1 MIAFE
6 IAGLPLYM
14 VAVCTLLALIGS
26 SVQGSL
32 GFGLGMLT
40 SPIFAMIDHS
50 FVPVAMMLAVMPLTF
65 GVAIRDRKF
74 IDASG
79 FKWAILGR
87 FPGVFIGIVALRA
100 MNKDALAYS
109 VAASVTIAVII
120 SIITTKR
127 GQVVPTNVT
136 TLTSAGFAS
145 GFMGTVT
152 SIGGPPMALVYKDG
166 DPRTVRAT
174 LAAFF
179 SIGVVITVTGF
190 VLSGEIGRHELAL
203 TLVILPGVIA
213 GLPISSLLGNRMSP
227 EIMRPLILAICALS
241 AALLFLQTAQRHLL
255 QLMDTALLVKPEP
268 QKDITQIAVATV
280 DIPLHLLALPLLINQ
295 NT

>member
-1 MIAFE
+1 MIGFDV
-6 IAGLPLYM
+6 AGLSWPM
-14 VAVCTLLALIGS
+14 VLLCTALAMIGS

-40 SPIFAMIDHS
+40 SPLFAMVDHS
-50 FVPVAMMLAVMPLTF
+50 FVPVAMMLAVVPLTF
-65 GVAIRDRKF
+65 GVAIRDRAH

-87 FPGVFIGIVALRA
+87 FPGVFIGLVALRA
-100 MNKDALAYS
+100 MNEDLLAYAVASS
-109 VAASVTIAVII
+109 VAVAVII
-120 SIITTKR
+120 SVVTARR
-127 GQVVPTNVT
+127 GQVVPTNAT

-174 LAAFF
+174 IAAFF

-190 VLSGEIGRHELAL
+190 VISGEIGRHELAL
-203 TLVILPGVIA
+203 TAVILPGVLA
-213 GLPISSLLGNRMSP
+213 GLPLSSVLARHISP
-227 EIMRPLILAICALS
+227 AVMRPLILVMCAV
-241 AALLFLQTAQRHLL
+241 AALLLVLQTAL
-255 QLMDTALLVKPEP
+255 
-268 QKDITQIAVATV
+268 
-280 DIPLHLLALPLLINQ
+280 
-295 NT
+295 

>member
-1 MIAFE
+1 MIGFDV
-6 IAGLPLYM
+6 AGLSLPM
-14 VAVCTLLALIGS
+14 VLLCTALALIGS

-40 SPIFAMIDHS
+40 SPLFAMIDHS
-50 FVPVAMMLAVMPLTF
+50 FVPVAMMLAVVPLTF
-65 GVAIRDRKF
+65 GVAIRDRAH

-87 FPGVFIGIVALRA
+87 FPGVFIGLVALRA
-100 MNKDALAYS
+100 MNEDLLAYAVASS
-109 VAASVTIAVII
+109 VAVAVII
-120 SIITTKR
+120 SVVTSRR
-127 GQVVPTNVT
+127 GQVVPTNAT

-174 LAAFF
+174 IAAFF
-179 SIGVVITVTGF
+179 SIGVVITVAGF

-203 TLVILPGVIA
+203 TAVLLPGVLG
-213 GLPISSLLGNRMSP
+213 GLPLSNVLARHMSAAV
-227 EIMRPLILAICALS
+227 MRPLILVMCAAS
-241 AALLFLQTAQRHLL
+241 ALLLVLQTAL
-255 QLMDTALLVKPEP
+255 
-268 QKDITQIAVATV
+268 
-280 DIPLHLLALPLLINQ
+280 
-295 NT
+295 

>member
-1 MIAFE
+1 MIAVG
-6 IAGLPLYM
+6 IAGLSIPM
-14 VAVCTLLALIGS
+14 VVLCTTLALIGS

-40 SPIFAMIDHS
+40 SPLFAMIDHS
-50 FVPVAMMLAVMPLTF
+50 FVPVAMMLAVVPLTF
-65 GVAIRDRKF
+65 GVAIRDRRH

-87 FPGVFIGIVALRA
+87 FPGVFIGLVALRA
-100 MNKDALAYS
+100 MNEDLLAYAVASS
-109 VAASVTIAVII
+109 VAIAVII
-120 SIITTKR
+120 SVVTSRR
-127 GQVVPTNVT
+127 GQVVPTNAT

-174 LAAFF
+174 IAAFF

-190 VLSGEIGRHELAL
+190 VLSGEIGHHELAL
-203 TLVILPGVIA
+203 TLVILPGVLA
-213 GLPISSLLGNRMSP
+213 GLPLSSVLARHMSAAV
-227 EIMRPLILAICALS
+227 MRPLILVMCAVS
-241 AALLFLQTAQRHLL
+241 ALLLVLQTAL
-255 QLMDTALLVKPEP
+255 
-268 QKDITQIAVATV
+268 
-280 DIPLHLLALPLLINQ
+280 
-295 NT
+295 

>member
-6 IAGLPLYM
+6 VAGLSLPM
-14 VAVCTLLALIGS
+14 VLLCTALAVIGS

-40 SPIFAMIDHS
+40 SPLFAMIDHS
-50 FVPVAMMLAVMPLTF
+50 FIPVAMMLAVMPLTF
-65 GVAIRDRKF
+65 GVAIRDRQH
-74 IDASG
+74 IDATG

-87 FPGVFIGIVALRA
+87 FPGVFLGIVALKA
-100 MNKDALAYS
+100 MDEDLLAYAVASS
-109 VAASVTIAVII
+109 VAIAVVI
-120 SIITTKR
+120 SVVTSRR
-127 GQVVPTNVT
+127 GQVVPTNPV

-174 LAAFF
+174 IAAFF
-179 SIGVVITVTGF
+179 SIGVVITVSGF

-203 TLVILPGVIA
+203 TAVVLPGVLA
-213 GLPISSLLGNRMSP
+213 GLPLSSVLAKHISANV
-227 EIMRPLILAICALS
+227 MRPLILVICALS
-241 AALLFLQTAQRHLL
+241 ATLLFLE
-255 QLMDTALLVKPEP
+255 TAL
-268 QKDITQIAVATV
+268 
-280 DIPLHLLALPLLINQ
+280 
-295 NT
+295 

>member
-1 MIAFE
+1 MIGFD
-6 IAGLPLYM
+6 IAGLSLPM
-14 VAVCTLLALIGS
+14 VLLCTALALIGS

-40 SPIFAMIDHS
+40 SPLFAMIDHS
-50 FVPVAMMLAVMPLTF
+50 FVPVAMMLAVVPLTF
-65 GVAIRDRKF
+65 GVAIRDRAH

-87 FPGVFIGIVALRA
+87 FPGVFIGLVALRA
-100 MNKDALAYS
+100 MNEDLLAYAVASS
-109 VAASVTIAVII
+109 VAIAVII
-120 SIITTKR
+120 SVVTSRR
-127 GQVVPTNVT
+127 GQVVPTNAT

-174 LAAFF
+174 IAAFF
-179 SIGVVITVTGF
+179 SIGVVITVAGF

-203 TLVILPGVIA
+203 TAVLLPGVLG
-213 GLPISSLLGNRMSP
+213 GLPLSNVLARHMSAAV
-227 EIMRPLILAICALS
+227 MRPLILVMCAAS
-241 AALLFLQTAQRHLL
+241 ALLLVLQTAL
-255 QLMDTALLVKPEP
+255 
-268 QKDITQIAVATV
+268 
-280 DIPLHLLALPLLINQ
+280 
-295 NT
+295 

>member
-1 MIAFE
+1 MIGFD
-6 IAGLPLYM
+6 IAGLSLPM
-14 VAVCTLLALIGS
+14 VLLCTALALIGS

-40 SPIFAMIDHS
+40 SPLFAMIDHS
-50 FVPVAMMLAVMPLTF
+50 FVPVAMMLAVVPLTF
-65 GVAIRDRKF
+65 GVAIRDRAH

-87 FPGVFIGIVALRA
+87 FPGVFIGLVALRA
-100 MNKDALAYS
+100 MNEDLLAYAVASS
-109 VAASVTIAVII
+109 VAVAVII
-120 SIITTKR
+120 SVVASRR
-127 GQVVPTNVT
+127 GQVVPTNAT

-174 LAAFF
+174 IAAFF
-179 SIGVVITVTGF
+179 SIGVVITVAGF

-203 TLVILPGVIA
+203 TAVLLPGVLG
-213 GLPISSLLGNRMSP
+213 GLPLSNVLARHMSAAV
-227 EIMRPLILAICALS
+227 MRPLILVMCAAS
-241 AALLFLQTAQRHLL
+241 ALLLVLQTAL
-255 QLMDTALLVKPEP
+255 
-268 QKDITQIAVATV
+268 
-280 DIPLHLLALPLLINQ
+280 
-295 NT
+295 